1 MSNSKLLQGTLI
13 LTLGTYIARVLGM
26 IYVFPF
32 ESLVGNKGGALFQ
45 YGYGQYTIY
54 LSIAT
59 AGVPLAV
66 SKFVSKYNALGDY
79 HTSMRMFKSGMKFTM
94 IMGVTVFA
102 ALFFLSPVIAE
113 LMLGGNSLDNSLDDV
128 VMVIRMVSV
137 AIIVVPT
144 MSLIRGFFQGNGS
157 MGPTAVSQVIEQIA
171 RVVFLL
177 ASSYIIIKMLNG
189 RIATAVGFAT
199 FAAFIGAL
207 GGLAVLYWYWKKR
220 KKHFDKLLEQSVE
233 PANISTRDMFKELFS
248 YAGPFVFVGLAIP
261 LFQYVDQFM
270 FNRAM
275 VAAGHKDT
283 AETLFGITFGWVPK
297 LVMIPVSIATA
308 FGLTLVPTIT
318 DSYVNGKRRTLK
330 NQIDQT
336 YQTIMFLV
344 LPAVIGMC
352 VLAYPIYALMYST
365 SDLGGQMLA
374 TYAPLALFFSFFTVN
389 AAILQGI
396 NKQRYAVISL
406 VLGLLVKIVFNFPL
420 TYYLQA
426 TGSILATALGYF
438 VAIAYT
444 FYMIQKHAAYKFTLF
459 VKRSILIILF
469 VAIMALAVWLVQLGL
484 SSFVSYKDGRIAAG
498 LISFAGVGIGGALYL
513 GLAYKSRLLN
523 IVFGDGF
530 VNKITRRF
538 KRNKVREQ

>member
-1 MSNSKLLQGTLI
+1 
-13 LTLGTYIARVLGM
+13 
-26 IYVFPF
+26 
-32 ESLVGNKGGALFQ
+32 
-45 YGYGQYTIY
+45 
-54 LSIAT
+54 
-59 AGVPLAV
+59 
-66 SKFVSKYNALGDY
+66 
-79 HTSMRMFKSGMKFTM
+79 
-94 IMGVTVFA
+94 
-102 ALFFLSPVIAE
+102 
-113 LMLGGNSLDNSLDDV
+113 
-128 VMVIRMVSV
+128 
-137 AIIVVPT
+137 
-144 MSLIRGFFQGNGS
+144 
-157 MGPTAVSQVIEQIA
+157 
-171 RVVFLL
+171 
-177 ASSYIIIKMLNG
+177 
-189 RIATAVGFAT
+189 
-199 FAAFIGAL
+199 
-207 GGLAVLYWYWKKR
+207 
-220 KKHFDKLLEQSVE
+220 
-233 PANISTRDMFKELFS
+233 
-248 YAGPFVFVGLAIP
+248 VFVGLAIP

-513 GLAYKSRLLN
+513 TLAYKSRLLN